1 MDMSLMGHNPRRYFP
16 THPLYPHK
24 NKFTRRKKLVSRD
37 PLFFTVNQPL
47 LSLKGDRELVYEPH
61 ITIFIFI
68 FWPRLMDCGILVP
81 RPGIEP
87 GPSVVKAWSP
97 NHLTTG
103 EFPTIF
109 RYAFQCEIS
118 KQTPLPPQNKQSQ
131 YVGFKIKV
139 LAPKLMFF
147 LLFHPTITFY
157 FILFLVFSFFFCPT
171 QVRGEFLAFWGV

>member
-103 EFPTIF
+103 KFPTIF

-118 KQTPLPPQNKQSQ
+118 KQTPLPPQNKQTNKNDLLILIFYLFYNISLRLIMIYGVQ
-131 YVGFKIKV
+131 LLVV
-139 LAPKLMFF
+139 LDPL
-147 LLFHPTITFY
+147 LLFYIYTILT
-157 FILFLVFSFFFCPT
+157 S
-171 QVRGEFLAFWGV
+171 